1 MGRMYS
7 ASFAD
12 VEVSALQDLFSLV
25 VAVDEP
31 VLIHGCFISQSSDVG
46 DSEEEMLAVHI
57 VRGNATVGSGGTAP
71 TARPLDPKVGAAS
84 ATVRANDTTEASA
97 GTEEIMHAE
106 AFNIR
111 TGWVYIPTPEMRV
124 KADNV
129 SDIIAIRL
137 LDVPGDALTMSGTL
151 YWEEG

>member
-12 VEVSALQDLFSLV
+12 VEVDALQDLFSLL

-31 VLIHGCFISQSSDVG
+31 VTIHSCFISQSSDVG
-46 DSEEEMLAVHI
+46 DAAEEMLAIHI
-57 VRGNATVGSGGTAP
+57 VRGNGTVGSGGSAP
-71 TARPLDPKVGAAS
+71 TARALDPKVGAAS
-84 ATVRANDTTEASA
+84 ASVRANDTTEASS

-111 TGWVYIPTPEMRV
+111 SGWVYIPTPETRI
-124 KADNV
+124 KADST
-129 SDIIAIRL
+129 SDLICVRL
-137 LDVPGDALTMSGTL
+137 LDAPADAVTMSGTL

>member
-12 VEVSALQDLFSLV
+12 VEVTALQDLFSLV
-25 VAVDEP
+25 VAVNEP
-31 VLIHGCFISQSSDVG
+31 VTLHSCFISQSSDVG
-46 DSEEEMLAVHI
+46 DAAEELLAVHI
-57 VRGNATVGSGGTAP
+57 VRGNGTVGSGGSAP
-71 TARPLDPKVGAAS
+71 TARPLDPKTGAAS
-84 ATVRANDTTEASA
+84 ATVRANDTTEAST

-106 AFNIR
+106 TFNIR
-111 TGWVYIPTPEMRV
+111 TGWVYIPTPETRI

-129 SDIIAIRL
+129 SDIIAVRL
-137 LDVPGDALTMSGTL
+137 LDAPADALTTSGSL

>member
-31 VLIHGCFISQSSDVG
+31 VQLHACFISQTSDAK
-46 DSEEEMLAVHI
+46 DAEEELLAIHI
-57 VRGNATVGSGGTAP
+57 VRGNGTVGSGGSAP
-71 TARPLDPKVGAAS
+71 TARALDPKVGAAS

-111 TGWVYIPTPEMRV
+111 SGWVFLPTPEMRI
-124 KADNV
+124 KADNT
-129 SDIIAIRL
+129 SDIIAVRL
-137 LDVPGDALTMSGTL
+137 LDAPADALTMSGTL

>member
-12 VEVSALQDLFSLV
+12 VEVAALQDLFSLL

-31 VLIHGCFISQSSDVG
+31 VTIHSCFISQSSDVG
-46 DSEEEMLAVHI
+46 DAAEEMLAIHI
-57 VRGNATVGSGGTAP
+57 VRGNGTVGSGGSAP
-71 TARPLDPKVGAAS
+71 TARALDPKVGAAS
-84 ATVRANDTTEASA
+84 ASVRANDTTEASA

-106 AFNIR
+106 TFNIR
-111 TGWVYIPTPEMRV
+111 TGWVYIPTPETRI
-124 KADNV
+124 KADNA
-129 SDIIAIRL
+129 SDLICVRL
-137 LDVPGDALTMSGTL
+137 LDVPADAVTMSGTL